1 MDKTSL
7 VFCAGSLGICLLIA
21 ALAFPFAA
29 KSKSDLA
36 ASRAVTSAEQFEDV
50 DLGDFGMVSVLDLVT
65 HYMENPPEL
74 PAAGAAP
81 EKKVRF
87 QGC

>member
-1 MDKTSL
+1 MDKASL
-7 VFCAGSLGICLLIA
+7 FFCAGSLGICLLIA
-21 ALAFPFAA
+21 ALAFPLAA
-29 KSKSDLA
+29 KSKTELA
-36 ASRAVTSAEQFEDV
+36 ASRSVTSAEQFEDV

-65 HYMENPPEL
+65 HYMENPPEV

>member
-1 MDKTSL
+1 MDKASL
-7 VFCAGSLGICLLIA
+7 AFCAGSLGVTLLVA

-36 ASRAVTSAEQFEDV
+36 ASRTVTSAEQFEDV
-50 DLGDFGMVSVLDLVT
+50 DLGDFGIVSVLDLVT
-65 HYMENPPEL
+65 HYMENPPEP

>member
-1 MDKTSL
+1 MDKASL
-7 VFCAGSLGICLLIA
+7 FFCAGSLGVCLLIA

-29 KSKSDLA
+29 KSKTELA
-36 ASRAVTSAEQFEDV
+36 ASRTVTSAEQFEDV

-65 HYMENPPEL
+65 HYVENPPEL
-74 PAAGAAP
+74 PAAGTAP